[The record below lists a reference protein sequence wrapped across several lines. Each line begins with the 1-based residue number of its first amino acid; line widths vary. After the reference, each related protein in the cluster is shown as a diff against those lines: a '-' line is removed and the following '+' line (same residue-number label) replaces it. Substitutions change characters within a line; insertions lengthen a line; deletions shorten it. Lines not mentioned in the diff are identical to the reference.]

1 MNFLQQRGRS
11 PFFNSLWVMEPVR
24 REGSLG
30 RKFHGNKRAL
40 DWWTVEKPL
49 DWDPVEA
56 GRKVSLNHD
65 YGRPDQP
72 AGKQAAKPATPPA
85 PAGKQPAGPART
97 LLAMGAQAA
106 KESGADKGGQEA
118 NSPNAGQGQK
128 TAQEPT
134 PTKSRSSAQDAAKL
148 KAEEEFRR
156 PASTGVQFLRGV
168 TGLLREWGLND
179 NDEKPRSGASG
190 PRG

>member
-1 MNFLQQRGRS
+1 MQQRSRS

-49 DWDPVEA
+49 GWDPAEE

-72 AGKQAAKPATPPA
+72 AGKQAAKSATPPA
-85 PAGKQPAGPART
+85 PAGKRPVGPART

-106 KESGADKGGQEA
+106 KESGAGKGQSASEAGAKGHGADEESWAYRNLVPPLWKQDGHPEKEWAKEGLKKELEEWAGPFTGFPDKIV
-118 NSPNAGQGQK
+118 
-128 TAQEPT
+128 T
-134 PTKSRSSAQDAAKL
+134 PIQI
-148 KAEEEFRR
+148 
-156 PASTGVQFLRGV
+156 
-168 TGLLREWGLND
+168 WGDQRKKNG
-179 NDEKPRSGASG
+179 K
-190 PRG
+190 